1 MEDEN
6 LKSCPAI
13 REVYA
18 PKLKKIG
25 DSCLNHLDFVTCLIM
40 PNLKSVG
47 AHCFRNLKSLRR
59 LDVPRLK
66 TAGYRF
72 LHSTSALERF
82 YAPNLKNRLNFLRY
96 HKNYRLI
103 LRNMDEPNTSRN
115 KEKVPFFR
123 ALIY

>member
-1 MEDEN
+1 M
-6 LKSCPAI
+6 
-13 REVYA
+13 
-18 PKLKKIG
+18 
-25 DSCLNHLDFVTCLIM
+25 
-40 PNLKSVG
+40 G

-66 TAGYRF
+66 TANHRF
-72 LHSTSALERF
+72 LHRTNALERF
-82 YAPNLKNRLNFLRY
+82 YAPNLKNRLSFLRY

-123 ALIY
+123 ALIYKENHQKK